1 MRMELQRGGSTV
13 AALCILSLSSSV
25 IWAQTPDNFISVTP
39 CRVVDTRNAAGTF
52 GGPTIAGGTSRAFPI
67 PASACGIPANAA
79 AFALNVTAI
88 PRGPLIFL
96 TIWPDGQPQPNASTL
111 NSPSGNVI
119 ANAAIVPA
127 GASGAVDVFVSNPAD
142 VILDISGYFV
152 PASNASNN
160 TSTALGTGA
169 SNAGLQNT
177 AVGYNTLQVNAGNGN
192 SALGANALTAN
203 SQGNNNVAIGDN
215 ALLSNAG
222 GSANTAVGG
231 QALLNDFGN
240 DNTAVGF
247 SALFANT
254 VGINNT
260 AIGVSTLYSN
270 VGGSNNVAVGQ
281 NALYNMTSG
290 ASNIALGYQAGSQL
304 TSGDS
309 NIYIGN
315 QGQASDGGVI
325 RIGTAGTQTST
336 YMAGILNTNVS
347 GSNVLINSNGQLGI
361 ATSSERFK
369 EDIADMGRASDALML
384 LRPVTFRYKQPFE
397 DGTKPL
403 QYGLLSEEVAKVYPG
418 LVVYD
423 QDGQAQSLQYHEL
436 PALLLNELQKQ
447 HQIIAKQESKI
458 KQQQEQMRELQERIA
473 ALEARIEHR
482 EH

>member
-1 MRMELQRGGSTV
+1 MQMELQRGGSIS
-13 AALCILSLSSSV
+13 AALCILSLSSCT
-25 IWAQTPDNFISVTP
+25 IWAQTPENFISVTP

-52 GGPTIAGGTSRAFPI
+52 GGPIIAGGTSRAFPI
-67 PASACGIPANAA
+67 PASPCGIPANAA

-88 PRGPLIFL
+88 PHGPLIFL
-96 TIWPDGQPQPNASTL
+96 TIWPDGQPRPNVSTL

-127 GASGAVDVFVSNPAD
+127 GSSGAVDVFVSNPSD
-142 VILDISGYFV
+142 VIIDINGYFV
-152 PASNASNN
+152 SASNASNG

-177 AVGYNTLQVNAGNGN
+177 AVGFNALQVNAGNGN
-192 SALGANALTAN
+192 SALGANALSAN

-260 AIGVSTLYSN
+260 AVGVSTLYSN

-281 NALYNMTSG
+281 NALYNMTAG
-290 ASNIALGYQAGSQL
+290 ASNIALGYQAGAQL

-315 QGQASDGGVI
+315 QGQASDAGAI
-325 RIGTAGTQTST
+325 RIGTSGTQTST
-336 YMAGILNTNVS
+336 YMAGILNANVS

-369 EDIADMGRASDALML
+369 EDIKDMGTASDALML

-397 DGTKPL
+397 HGMKPL
-403 QYGLLSEEVAKVYPG
+403 QYGLVSEEVAKIYPG

-423 QDGQAQSLQYHEL
+423 QDGQAESLQYHEL

-447 HQIIAKQESKI
+447 HQTIAEQESKI
-458 KQQQEQMRELQERIA
+458 KQQQEQMRELQERVA